1 MDPALIYPLKNSGTE
16 YMGDTTLSLTVTDAG
31 TITIPSGTLLVCDPF
46 AQFIGLSHG
55 LVYDVPAG
63 DHPTKVTIANIPGK
77 STVNAYLSVVFSNTE
92 PVTFEQPYP
101 HRNPDEI
108 PIPSAM
114 RTDGVALD
122 SGAAAVV
129 DAAAAEAFTAS
140 TDLDSF
146 TDYIH
151 TDAPDGWFNLLRDHN
166 GIAQTPLPDH
176 KENMILARSG
186 YDAGFYPIVAGY
198 DRNHTMVS
206 LHVDFLVVGGHPY
219 D

>member
-1 MDPALIYPLKNSGTE
+1 MDPALFYPLKNSGTE

-63 DHPTKVTIANIPGK
+63 DHPTKVTIA
-77 STVNAYLSVVFSNTE
+77 
-92 PVTFEQPYP
+92 
-101 HRNPDEI
+101 NPDEI

-176 KENMILARSG
+176 QENMILARSG

>member
-1 MDPALIYPLKNSGTE
+1 MDPALFYPLKNSGTE
-16 YMGDTTLSLTVTDAG
+16 YMGDTTISLTVTDAG

-46 AQFIGLSHG
+46 AHFIGLAHG

-63 DHPTKVTIANIPGK
+63 DYPTKVTIANIPGK
-77 STVNAYLSVVFSNTE
+77 SPVNAYLSVVFSDTE

-114 RTDGVALD
+114 RTDGVGLD

-166 GIAQTPLPDH
+166 
-176 KENMILARSG
+176 S
-186 YDAGFYPIVAGY
+186 
-198 DRNHTMVS
+198 
-206 LHVDFLVVGGHPY
+206 
-219 D
+219 